1 MTEAACNTA
10 LLAGCNGALTD
21 CRGLFAATQ
30 DFALVVQLERSK
42 RIDRR
47 HAYPPFSRGAVAAS
61 ILVSQF
67 EAF

>member
-1 MTEAACNTA
+1 
-10 LLAGCNGALTD
+10 LTNYS
-21 CRGLFAATQ
+21 GLFAAKQ

>member
-1 MTEAACNTA
+1 MTEAVCNTA
-10 LLAGCNGALTD
+10 LLAGRNGALTN
-21 CRGLFAATQ
+21 CRGALFAAKQ
-30 DFALVVQLERSK
+30 DFALVVQLERFK

-47 HAYPPFSRGAVAAS
+47 HAYLPREAVAAS